1 MMNREFKW
9 DNEDYQ
15 IARAAGH
22 CCGDLKKIF
31 GFLTGGGGGGGTP
44 PPSASTPE
52 YGGGFEFEEPGPSEA
67 ELALVEIATEK
78 YDRFKKY
85 YDPVEGEFLNE
96 QNKDYS
102 DYGAMMG
109 YADAQQVAQAPN
121 QINAAAGAA
130 ATGLAGIAS
139 AGTSGSATAKSSA
152 NAADFQRRNSNKLWG
167 LSTAN
172 QLQAANQGTLASV
185 ANAASSA
192 AISTAQ
198 SAQGYQN
205 QLASSQAQM
214 AHESQVMK
222 YNYNQGRVQNL
233 AQMGAS
239 LIGHYQGQQT
249 NTLGGGGFQGGF
261 QGGWFNSNNQT
272 SGLGYMP

>member
-1 MMNREFKW
+1 MINRKFRW
-9 DNEDYQ
+9 ED
-15 IARAAGH
+15 
-22 CCGDLKKIF
+22 D
-31 GFLTGGGGGGGTP
+31 GFYIKNQCFCGGGGGGATP
-44 PPSASTPE
+44 PPPSSSPE
-52 YGGGFEFEEPGPSEA
+52 YGEFMFEEPGPSES
-67 ELALVEIATEK
+67 ELALAEIATEK

-85 YDPVEGEFLNE
+85 YDPVEATWLKE
-96 QNKDYS
+96 QDQDYS

-121 QINAAAGAA
+121 QINAASGAA
-130 ATGLAGIAS
+130 AAGLAGIAS
-139 AGTSGSATAKSSA
+139 AGTSGAATAKSSA
-152 NAADFQRRNSNKLWG
+152 ISQDFQRRNANKLWG

-172 QLQAANQGTLASV
+172 KLQSANQGTLASV

-205 QLASSQAQM
+205 RLANAQAQM

-239 LIGHYQGQQT
+239 LIGHYQGAST
-249 NTLGGGGFQGGF
+249 NQLGGGGFQGGF